1 MESASK
7 RSRKKKGEFSGLH
20 PSLRVKVKKLTVF
33 LTPPPFLPFSHG
45 DYPPIS
51 SKCWRRALDSPTRIY
66 LNKNICPQ
74 LFIVSLTKVLDG
86 VN

>member
-7 RSRKKKGEFSGLH
+7 RLRKKKEFSGLH

-51 SKCWRRALDSPTRIY
+51 SDAHAGPWTLQPEFTY
-66 LNKNICPQ
+66 
-74 LFIVSLTKVLDG
+74 TKIFAR
-86 VN
+86 NYF